1 MTDLATDAPVD
12 PATIVDTYLQLCEDR
27 DLEAASHFLGPGLRM
42 QFPAGATAV
51 EYSAL
56 TDMVATPKP
65 YAWVRKQRDRF
76 LVGERNARDTHVV
89 SIGRLYGE
97 RLDGTTFDDVRY
109 VDVFVL
115 RDGLIAEQL
124 VWNDLCEAGIGLEPS
139 SAQAS

>member
-1 MTDLATDAPVD
+1 VSD
-12 PATIVDTYLQLCEDR
+12 PATDLPTDPATVVDTYLQLCEDR
-27 DLEAASHFLGPGLRM
+27 ELEAASRFLGPGLRM

-51 EYSAL
+51 EYGAL

-65 YAWVRKQRDRF
+65 YAWVRKHRDRF
-76 LVGERNARDTHVV
+76 LVGERSEQETHVV

-97 RLDGTTFDDVRY
+97 RLDGTPFDDVRY

-124 VWNDLCEAGIGLEPS
+124 VWNDLCEAGIGREPS
-139 SAQAS
+139 NAQAS